1 MQCGDLSNLRLP
13 TSPIDPQYKY
23 HVGEYVTGK
32 NFIYLFFSNQVN
44 LSQPRSVC
52 FNLDQFG
59 AGKKLRSQATSH
71 RSLLSNTES
80 IVDIH

>member
-32 NFIYLFFSNQVN
+32 NFIYLFFQT
-44 LSQPRSVC
+44 RSI
-52 FNLDQFG
+52 FLNLDQFG
-59 AGKKLRSQATSH
+59 AGKKLRSQATSD
-71 RSLLSNTES
+71 RSLLTNIES